1 MVEFIMKRLYL
12 FLCVNAIRLID
23 WSLDDDTVPQSER
36 YELLLI
42 RRHITDDLLRHGIL
56 IC

>member
-1 MVEFIMKRLYL
+1 MVEFVKRLHL
-12 FLCVNAIRLID
+12 FLCVNVIRLID

-42 RRHITDDLLRHGIL
+42 KRHITDDLLRHGIL

>member
-1 MVEFIMKRLYL
+1 MKRLYL

-23 WSLDDDTVPQSER
+23 WVLDDDTVPQSER

-42 RRHITDDLLRHGIL
+42 RQHITEDLLRHGIL